1 MAAARL
7 TLTPP
12 LIAAYSSST
21 SQLRHSSAF
30 SSSGRAASVRN
41 PIPLLTLPQARR
53 WSVGAIGPLVTAL
66 PARTNS
72 RGPKRA
78 SMAARASA
86 AGSASAEGNDGS
98 NATTRRVVEHL
109 VYFQV
114 KPNTSFSAVAAMVN
128 GLRALI
134 APSSLASLSPFSPP
148 GQPSTAPSA
157 TAAMVNCL
165 RPHILFIPAHHF
177 PFPLPPLH
185 QVKPST
191 PSSAIAAMVNC
202 LRPHIP
208 LIPSPHYSP
217 HPLLPSR
224 QVKPNTPPSAVA
236 AMVNGLR
243 ALSSAPGVLFLA
255 VGSALPIP
263 PALSASPAPPFTVL
277 CIAVTTTA
285 SAASLSFLQ
294 SPHSLPPSL
303 PVTPPQVKP
312 NTPPSAVAAMVNG
325 LRALSSAPGVLF
337 LAVGSAL
344 PIPPALAAY
353 TPQSP
358 WTHALL
364 GRYESRDALQ
374 AYAGSE
380 EHVKVVEGC
389 IKPIISDILAVDWE
403 TDVPADA
410 AASASASAAAD
421 AGVSRLPFSVIHSVV
436 MELGPSATAN
446 PTAIPT
452 MVSSLKSHVG
462 EIPGLHEV
470 SIGEN
475 FAPARAKGFTWG
487 YAGYHADEAA
497 LRVYAG
503 DERHQQ
509 VMAEAV
515 LPLVARYNWVD
526 FRVDEVYEETSA
538 KL

>member
-1 MAAARL
+1 MVDLCSGVELWSNAR
-7 TLTPP
+7 
-12 LIAAYSSST
+12 I
-21 SQLRHSSAF
+21 
-30 SSSGRAASVRN
+30 
-41 PIPLLTLPQARR
+41 
-53 WSVGAIGPLVTAL
+53 
-66 PARTNS
+66 
-72 RGPKRA
+72 
-78 SMAARASA
+78 
-86 AGSASAEGNDGS
+86 SASAL
-98 NATTRRVVEHL
+98 RRVRTVLQAAAQQVRVTLRHGSRFESPRRRQRGAFVSYAALVAGQYCTPSHVISDRHDTYHHCIFFSLSFLQTPHL
-109 VYFQV
+109 APSSLPPVAPLPTPPGNITSGYRTLITFSSLPTTPHHSLPPLSLPQV

-263 PALSASPAPPFTVL
+263 PALSASPAPPFTV
-277 CIAVTTTA
+277 
-285 SAASLSFLQ
+285 
-294 SPHSLPPSL
+294 
-303 PVTPPQVKP
+303 KP

-421 AGVSRLPFSVIHSVV
+421 AGASRLPFSVIHSVV